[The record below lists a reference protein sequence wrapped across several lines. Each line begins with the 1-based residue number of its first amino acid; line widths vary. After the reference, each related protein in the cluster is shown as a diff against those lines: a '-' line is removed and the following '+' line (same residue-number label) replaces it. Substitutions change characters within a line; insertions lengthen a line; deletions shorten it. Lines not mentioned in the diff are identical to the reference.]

1 MIAKKMIVFSL
12 IMLLAVYPASAGEVT
27 LNRWALNVII
37 HDNGTVEEIIQTEIE
52 NGGSSPLDGFSFVV
66 PSAKMTEPEIS
77 TFSPNGKEVQLQ
89 AVTGGTKV
97 TINFNSKLET
107 GKKWDGRIDFNA
119 ENWAVKEGQD
129 YSITIPVEAPQA
141 IISGKDTRMSI
152 PAEPEI
158 RSQVFLP
165 KSVDPTSVE
174 PSIDAATK
182 KTAYKKL
189 LQYNKFTG
197 ADTGADLIVLTWFKL
212 NIGDVM
218 NIKASYSDELNR
230 IVEANGKFKTLSD
243 RIKAE
248 KAKGTDVSV
257 AEAHLSNAKDYN
269 NQALD
274 EFWEKKDATASLD
287 AANNEMSQAEKSL
300 LEPVKTA
307 TGQASKTPES
317 QKTPASGALFIIG
330 ILLFIT
336 LLKRK
341 K

>member
-1 MIAKKMIVFSL
+1 MIAKKMIFFSL
-12 IMLLAVYPASAGEVT
+12 AMLLAIYPASAGEVT

-66 PSAKMTEPEIS
+66 PPSKITEPVIS
-77 TFSPNGKEVQLQ
+77 TFSPNGQKVQLQ
-89 AVTGGTKV
+89 PVTGGTKV

-107 GKKWDGRIDFNA
+107 GKKWDGRIEFNA
-119 ENWAVKEGQD
+119 DNWAEKVGQD
-129 YSITIPVEAPQA
+129 YSINIPVEAPQA
-141 IISGKDTRMSI
+141 IISGKDTRISI

-165 KSVDPTSVE
+165 KSVNPTFVE
-174 PSIDAATK
+174 PSIDPATK
-182 KTAYKKL
+182 KPAYKKL

-218 NIKASYSDELNR
+218 SIKASYSDELNR
-230 IVEANGKFKTLSD
+230 IVEANGRFKRLSD
-243 RIKAE
+243 SIKTE
-248 KAKGTDVSV
+248 KTKGKDVSA

-274 EFWEKKDATASLD
+274 EFWGKKDATASLD
-287 AANNEMSQAEKSL
+287 SANNEMNQAEKSL
-300 LEPVKTA
+300 QASDRTA
-307 TGQASKTPES
+307 TGQTTKTPES
-317 QKTPASGALFIIG
+317 QKTPASGALPVIG

-336 LLKRK
+336 LLRRK